1 MAKIDLEKN
10 DEDII
15 PSDMTIDYKV
25 SMFLLL
31 HSDFWYN
38 SINGIPES
46 LIASGCGCEDADL
59 SSKG

>member
-15 PSDMTIDYKV
+15 HSDMTIDYKM
-25 SMFLLL
+25 STFLLL

-46 LIASGCGCEDADL
+46 LIAS
-59 SSKG
+59 